1 MFFDY
6 HRVNSKGNTIRNYK
20 LLLLKFCDQF
30 GHREL
35 ESITSEEVLEVLFA
49 CPFFLC
55 HKFSFQRESGESA
68 LFSIFHLERLIEKC
82 NCVNAQ
88 IDMSSIE

>member
-1 MFFDY
+1 MFFEY
-6 HRVNSKGNTIRNYK
+6 HRVNSKRNTIRNYK

-35 ESITSEEVLEVLFA
+35 ESITYEEVLEVLFA
-49 CPFFLC
+49 FFLC

-68 LFSIFHLERLIEKC
+68 LFSIFH
-82 NCVNAQ
+82 
-88 IDMSSIE
+88 